1 MSKFAQIIREQ
12 RQELVEKLQWG
23 VLIERSAF
31 PQAKQ
36 LLSSALIKVITG
48 IRRCGKSI
56 FSAQLL
62 AGKKYGYINFDDE
75 KLSDLPVQQ
84 LDEILKA
91 VYEVYG
97 SIDFLFLDEIQNIK
111 GWELFA
117 NRLQRQG
124 INLII
129 TGSNAKLL
137 SKELATHLTGRHIV
151 IELFPFSFE
160 EFVRFKQI
168 NAYPETTKT
177 IGLLQGA
184 LQNYL
189 DVGGFPEALTEPD
202 PLLYVKNVYST
213 ILLKDILM
221 RHKIRYTRTFRDVA
235 SYVLTNFSSEVS
247 FNKLKHVFK
256 FGSDHTIKNY
266 LGFLEES
273 YLIFLV
279 ERFSYKK
286 KESLIANRKT
296 YALDTE
302 LIRAASFRLQGD
314 ISRLYE
320 NVVAVELL
328 RRKAQ
333 DSQKEIYYWKNSQ
346 QEEVDFVIKDGL
358 KIKQL
363 IQVCYNLS
371 SDKTKEREFRA
382 LLKGSKELHCQD
394 LLVITSDEEGEET
407 FNWFGTSRKIR
418 FIPLWK
424 WLLQRA
430 IPYTEKL

>member
-1 MSKFAQIIREQ
+1 MTKFALIIREQ
-12 RQELVEKLQWG
+12 QQELLEKLQRG

-31 PQAKQ
+31 LQAKQ
-36 LLSSALIKVITG
+36 ILGSALIKVITG
-48 IRRCGKSI
+48 IRRCGKST
-56 FSAQLL
+56 FAAQLL
-62 AGKKYGYINFDDE
+62 AGKKYGYVNFDDE
-75 KLSDLPVQQ
+75 KLSDLPVEE
-84 LDEILKA
+84 LEEIVKA

-97 SIDFLFLDEIQNIK
+97 AIDFLFLDEIQNIT

-117 NRLQRQG
+117 NRLHRQG

-160 EFVRFKQI
+160 EFLRFKKI
-168 NAYPETTKT
+168 ESSPETTKT

-184 LQNYL
+184 FQNYL
-189 DVGGFPEALTEPD
+189 ESGGFPEALTEPD

-213 ILLKDILM
+213 ILLKDILT

-235 SYVLTNFSSEVS
+235 SYVLTNFSKEVS
-247 FNKLKHVFK
+247 FNKLKHIFTV
-256 FGSDHTIKNY
+256 GSDHTIKNY

-273 YLIFLV
+273 YLVVLL

-286 KESLIANRKT
+286 KESLIANRKV
-296 YALDTE
+296 YAIDTG
-302 LIRAASFRLQGD
+302 LIRDASFRFQED
-314 ISRLYE
+314 VSRLYE
-320 NVVAVELL
+320 NVVMVELL
-328 RRKAQ
+328 RKKAQ

-346 QEEVDFVIKDGL
+346 QEEVDFVIKEGL

-407 FNWFGTSRKIR
+407 FTWFGTTRRIR

-424 WLLQRA
+424 WLH
-430 IPYTEKL
+430 